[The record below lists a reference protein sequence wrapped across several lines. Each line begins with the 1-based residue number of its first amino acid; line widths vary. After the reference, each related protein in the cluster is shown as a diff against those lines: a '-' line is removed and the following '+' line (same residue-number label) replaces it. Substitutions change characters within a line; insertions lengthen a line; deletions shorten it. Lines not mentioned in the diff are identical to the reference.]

1 MNELN
6 IKDRNGS
13 FSYHGDLMH
22 TTFDREYL
30 NVKKQPRLPSAVK
43 RKITLS
49 LRTAY
54 TVCLCIALTYY
65 LDFGSSGAYLAPIY
79 SAISG
84 GSLYIGMSTSLSLL
98 LLLL

>member
-1 MNELN
+1 MANSDCNL
-6 IKDRNGS
+6 S
-13 FSYHGDLMH
+13 SSYHGDLMH
-22 TTFDREYL
+22 TVFDREYL
-30 NVKKQPRLPSAVK
+30 NIIKQPRLPATVK

-84 GSLYIGMSTSLSLL
+84 GSLYVGLLFSLCSALYVIYSQ
-98 LLLL
+98 